1 MYRPYV
7 LQPLRASLG
16 ALVFFTGAQACAGVE
31 GADESADNA
40 VPEVVAQSAALVSDG
55 TCSTDMW
62 DAIVRAN
69 QGANWLLNN
78 ALENYNTPENANL
91 RTAWFGSGLDA
102 PDASRDILFRLIDM
116 RLFTSGQTEVS
127 IHCEPESEPNCR
139 DKPGAY
145 GYHLSNESDVVHL
158 CPLYF
163 TFDHNQ
169 GDYNGG
175 VSQVGGLLHE
185 LSHLDGT
192 TDFDGSFYGYDQC
205 RALANASTSTAIA
218 NADSWRYY
226 LMQVP

>member
-1 MYRPYV
+1 MNRLNALCHV
-7 LQPLRASLG
+7 RASFSTLAILAG
-16 ALVFFTGAQACAGVE
+16 SQACAAMV
-31 GADESADNA
+31 AAQD
-40 VPEVVAQSAALVSDG
+40 VPEVGVQTAALVSDG

-62 DAIVRAN
+62 DAITRAN

-78 ALENYNTPENANL
+78 ALENINTAQNQAL
-91 RTAWFGSGLDA
+91 RTTWFGSGQDA
-102 PDASRDILFRLIDM
+102 PNAAQDILFRMIDM
-116 RLFTSGQTEVS
+116 RLFTSGQSEVS
-127 IHCEPESEPNCR
+127 FHCERAEEPACR
-139 DKPGAY
+139 DRPGAY
-145 GYHLSNESDVVHL
+145 AYHLDGESDIIHL

-169 GDYNGG
+169 GDFNGG

-192 TDFDGSFYGYDQC
+192 SDFDGSFYGEGPC
-205 RALANASTSTAIA
+205 RALARASSATAIL